1 MAKNHKKCFTP
12 SFALF
17 LFKIL
22 QKTTVLVSNVEHCS
36 GFDMLSY
43 HFFIPPPSLSCEI
56 KNSEYSLSQSHT
68 KIDEL
73 ICYWAFLETLN
84 PWALVANL
92 AMGWPLGITKLGW
105 ALVPNR
111 QGW

>member
-1 MAKNHKKCFTP
+1 MLSTVVVLICF
-12 SFALF
+12 LIIF
-17 LFKIL
+17 LFHPHLFPVKL
-22 QKTTVLVSNVEHCS
+22 KTQNT
-36 GFDMLSY
+36 
-43 HFFIPPPSLSCEI
+43 
-56 KNSEYSLSQSHT
+56 LSQSHT